1 MNTKLF
7 IYVLLILSI
16 VGCKVEAPLPEVVS
30 VSIPEVK
37 STKISKLDIPISIS
51 IDPII
56 QFANS
61 SSDAIIRNPE
71 WPNFSSFGTCEGPQ
85 ARYEVDRGNLKGY
98 ISGNQFVIGTTA
110 AYSIEGN
117 YCTNCV
123 WGNCVHPRIPFSCGA
138 NGELKRRI
146 QIEFTTNMAMD
157 GDYKL
162 LTSTYVSKLQPIDPC
177 NMTFL
182 NIDMTNE
189 VLKAMRPALDEV
201 AKYVDQQTAT
211 TNVKSFAQQAWD
223 QLNKEMPIDG
233 YGYLRFNPIGFRLGP
248 IQGFGNTI
256 QVSLGLDALPEFS
269 LDSKGNRTSPLPG
282 LAMNDGTQNGFE
294 IHLPILANYTSI
306 TTKANEFVANKTF
319 ASDDGKKNIL
329 IQEVI
334 VEGIGNKQL
343 QVTVKGDIKSGWKH
357 YKNCVFYFTGTPV
370 FEASTNKISIS
381 DLKLDSESNHMLMKM
396 GISLF
401 QSKLSSTLQQAM
413 QFDLTQN
420 LVDMKTQLERQL
432 NMPLMDGVNLQG
444 HVVQLAIEGIYPEQN
459 ELQIQTVLIGDLKL
473 NVVNFPMN

>member
-1 MNTKLF
+1 MKLHFYTYLIFVF
-7 IYVLLILSI
+7 IAI
-16 VGCKVEAPLPEVVS
+16 GCKVEAPLPQITE
-30 VSIPEVK
+30 VSIPEMK

-51 IDPII
+51 IDPIL

-61 SSDAIIRNPE
+61 SSEPIIRNPE
-71 WPNFSSFGTCEGPQ
+71 WPNYASFGNCEGPQ

-98 ISGNQFVIGTTA
+98 ISGNKFIIGTTA

-138 NGELKRRI
+138 NGETKRRI

-189 VLKAMRPALDEV
+189 VLKAMRPPLDEV
-201 AKYVDQQTAT
+201 ANYVDQQTAA

-223 QLNKEMPIDG
+223 QLNNEIPIEG

-256 QVSLGLDALPEFS
+256 QVSLGLDAMPEFS
-269 LDSKGNRTSPLPG
+269 LDAKGNRTSPLPG

-294 IHLPILANYTSI
+294 IHLPILANYASI
-306 TTKANEFVANKTF
+306 TKKANEFVAEKTY

-329 IQEVI
+329 IHEVI
-334 VEGIGNKQL
+334 
-343 QVTVKGDIKSGWKH
+343 TS
-357 YKNCVFYFTGTPV
+357 Y
-370 FEASTNKISIS
+370 
-381 DLKLDSESNHMLMKM
+381 
-396 GISLF
+396 
-401 QSKLSSTLQQAM
+401 
-413 QFDLTQN
+413 
-420 LVDMKTQLERQL
+420 R
-432 NMPLMDGVNLQG
+432 
-444 HVVQLAIEGIYPEQN
+444 
-459 ELQIQTVLIGDLKL
+459 
-473 NVVNFPMN
+473 